1 MIYIWGLGF
10 FYKINEF
17 RLKEFEIAGYIDNKK
32 ALEMSE
38 YKGKPLIKSADINSN
53 MTVLVM
59 SKNFVSMVYELIE
72 KKVKKIII
80 GTYIFPDSGQE
91 ELLKEHGEFII
102 KEKNL
107 IFKTETDE
115 ICINNQEDLSK
126 IYRRLHSDGGY
137 LSSYLKLPIK
147 PFCREFGYTEGTPVD
162 RYYIDCFLDKYKE
175 DIWGDVVEIADS
187 TYTIKYGGEKVKHS
201 YIMHVNGW
209 GKNVIKGNLESGEG
223 IEENKYDCAIITQTL
238 MFIYDFS
245 SVVNNIYK
253 MLKPEGV
260 ALITV
265 AGISQLAREDAGNWG
280 SYWSFEPDS
289 LRKGFEKKFINNV
302 VIQSYGNVKV
312 AVAMLYGMC
321 SEEIPKEIYGYND
334 EQYPL
339 IIGVRVKKEKL

>member
-147 PFCREFGYTEGTPVD
+147 PFC
-162 RYYIDCFLDKYKE
+162 I
-175 DIWGDVVEIADS
+175 
-187 TYTIKYGGEKVKHS
+187 EK
-201 YIMHVNGW
+201 I
-209 GKNVIKGNLESGEG
+209 
-223 IEENKYDCAIITQTL
+223 
-238 MFIYDFS
+238 
-245 SVVNNIYK
+245 
-253 MLKPEGV
+253 
-260 ALITV
+260 
-265 AGISQLAREDAGNWG
+265 
-280 SYWSFEPDS
+280 
-289 LRKGFEKKFINNV
+289 
-302 VIQSYGNVKV
+302 
-312 AVAMLYGMC
+312 
-321 SEEIPKEIYGYND
+321 
-334 EQYPL
+334 
-339 IIGVRVKKEKL
+339 